1 MNHVQNDTKAMI
13 RVELKNQRDFSS
25 KNQFQIFL

>member
-1 MNHVQNDTKAMI
+1 MNHVQNDTKEMI

>member
-1 MNHVQNDTKAMI
+1 MNHVQNDTKEMI
-13 RVELKNQRDFSS
+13 RVELKNQTDFSS

>member
-1 MNHVQNDTKAMI
+1 MNHVQNDTKEMI
-13 RVELKNQRDFSS
+13 RVELKNQRDFS